1 MDVAQLI
8 GIDAF
13 RKIDGHWS
21 CAQAAAKTEVE
32 TGICLIFFTGSRGN
46 QAYIELVDE
55 VRRSMVNMPPLL
67 VVQAADPKFRPLL
80 MQMSLSETNLPQLF
94 IVDIT
99 GVITPSNFYNGHRS
113 HDALLSHLIQL
124 QDAAVQL
131 YTNNMMSTTSILM
144 PPTTQPI
151 VERARSSAI

>member
-1 MDVAQLI
+1 MDVAELI

-13 RKIDGHWS
+13 RKIDGRWS
-21 CAQAAAKTEVE
+21 CAQAAAKTEVG
-32 TGICLIFFTGSRGN
+32 TGICLIFFAGSRGN
-46 QAYIELVDE
+46 QAYIELVDT

-67 VVQAADPKFRPLL
+67 IVQAADPKFRPLL

-113 HDALLSHLIQL
+113 HDALLSHLITQ

-131 YTNNMMSTTSILM
+131 YTNNIMGTASILNR
-144 PPTTQPI
+144 PV